1 MKIFVIR
8 DETDPTSKD
17 IAFLIYYE
25 RDKRFYI
32 ELPENADPWETP
44 LLLSSFLKRGE
55 QTVNAYWSR
64 TWVQQRIIPSDRQN
78 LGQILK
84 DNRLE
89 SYDEFDLLMLADGR
103 CAQDDYYLVSV
114 SEADLPENFVWRFQK
129 KVEDVVPLTKKQLL
143 VFFRDGNVKKCDVGS
158 LLANDKAFSPIWKDE
173 NLFRSV
179 SIQTGG
185 YGVCWGENLNIADD
199 VLYDR
204 GKDVP
209 LSLADFR
216 RFVESRVVNTAL
228 NIADDVLYD
237 RGKDVPLSLEDF
249 RRFVESRVVNTAE
262 AAELLGCSRQNIEDL
277 IHRNKLHLIKTT
289 PKNKLFLKSEIL
301 QRNWK

>member
-1 MKIFVIR
+1 MKIFAIR
-8 DETDPTSKD
+8 DETDPASKD

-55 QTVNAYWSR
+55 HTVNAYWSI
-64 TWVQQRIIPSDRQN
+64 TWVQQRITPSDRQN

-84 DNRLE
+84 DNGLE
-89 SYDEFDLLMLADGR
+89 AYDEFDLLMLADGR

-114 SEADLPENFVWRFQK
+114 SEEDLPESFVRRFQK

-143 VFFRDGNVKKCDVGS
+143 VFFRDGNVKKCDVES
-158 LLANDKAFSPIWKDE
+158 FLANDKAFSPIWKDE

-179 SIQTGG
+179 SIQPGG
-185 YGVCWGENLNIADD
+185 YGVCWGEN
-199 VLYDR
+199 
-204 GKDVP
+204 
-209 LSLADFR
+209 
-216 RFVESRVVNTAL
+216 L

-277 IHRNKLHLIKTT
+277 IRRNKLHFIKAT
-289 PKNKLFLKSEIL
+289 PKNKLFLKSEII